1 MKKLFLILNL
11 IISISLS
18 EIIRVDI
25 NGNHDY
31 ITIQSGV
38 DNAEIGDTVVVYPG
52 TYYENIILDKS
63 IVLASLA
70 IFDNLNNWF
79 EYSDFTN
86 QYEVTNDN
94 VNNTII
100 DGSTA
105 EFNLGAFGSDDIKD
119 YIGSCIFIASFNE
132 QCISPSVIGFTIQ
145 NGLGSITQGP
155 EWYGY
160 RKLKGGGILSY
171 KSNANI
177 NFNNFINNGNSY
189 IQYGGAIYFEA
200 DTIEQYNYWEM
211 GGCELSDINIQNNF
225 YNGNDSK
232 YANTFSSRNFNGNIL
247 IDKSVFDV
255 LNCSDNSFTEAWF
268 DIHSESEAV
277 FSEIFSNKCSVI
289 NDLWISPSGND
300 SLNDGSIENP
310 LKTINYA
317 LEIINPSVENNI
329 TIHLDE
335 GIYSPLETGE
345 IFSLVMQPNI
355 TLKGSGKELTILK
368 GDNINSIISVNNC
381 QNTSILDLSIVN
393 GYPAMTDDSGSAGG
407 IMVSNSGLNI
417 INTNVSTNTYGGIS
431 AVSSNLNIS
440 YSIISRNT
448 GGLFNSAGI
457 DLINSIAHISSTTIV
472 DNYSGWAARG
482 INGDDNSY
490 FSMINS
496 IVWDNNIFEDLNNPW
511 LINVGYG
518 YGTEVDILYSI
529 VKGGWTGEGN
539 LGWDDDDPL
548 FTDPY
553 QGIDFDDFY
562 ISPFGDYSLQSNSSC
577 IDNGIAYFELNG
589 EIIIDLNE
597 SDYNGN
603 SPDMGAFEFY
613 EFMNGDINLDQD
625 INVLDIVL
633 LVEIILYD
641 DMENDLADINGD
653 NLVNILD
660 VVMLVSI
667 ILN

>member
-1 MKKLFLILNL
+1 MVEHRTENPGVGGSIPPRTTTKLFSTEELFYLFKYHFFFWLYFKLGVSNEKTFFDSKFNYFDL
-11 IISISLS
+11 TF
-18 EIIRVDI
+18 RNYFDI

-329 TIHLDE
+329 TIHLTRE
-335 GIYSPLETGE
+335 FTHHWKQVR
-345 IFSLVMQPNI
+345 FLV
-355 TLKGSGKELTILK
+355 
-368 GDNINSIISVNNC
+368 
-381 QNTSILDLSIVN
+381 
-393 GYPAMTDDSGSAGG
+393 
-407 IMVSNSGLNI
+407 
-417 INTNVSTNTYGGIS
+417 
-431 AVSSNLNIS
+431 
-440 YSIISRNT
+440 
-448 GGLFNSAGI
+448 
-457 DLINSIAHISSTTIV
+457 
-472 DNYSGWAARG
+472 
-482 INGDDNSY
+482 
-490 FSMINS
+490 
-496 IVWDNNIFEDLNNPW
+496 
-511 LINVGYG
+511 
-518 YGTEVDILYSI
+518 
-529 VKGGWTGEGN
+529 
-539 LGWDDDDPL
+539 
-548 FTDPY
+548 
-553 QGIDFDDFY
+553 
-562 ISPFGDYSLQSNSSC
+562 
-577 IDNGIAYFELNG
+577 
-589 EIIIDLNE
+589 
-597 SDYNGN
+597 
-603 SPDMGAFEFY
+603 
-613 EFMNGDINLDQD
+613 
-625 INVLDIVL
+625 
-633 LVEIILYD
+633 
-641 DMENDLADINGD
+641 
-653 NLVNILD
+653 
-660 VVMLVSI
+660 
-667 ILN
+667 

>member
-1 MKKLFLILNL
+1 
-11 IISISLS
+11 
-18 EIIRVDI
+18 
-25 NGNHDY
+25 
-31 ITIQSGV
+31 
-38 DNAEIGDTVVVYPG
+38 
-52 TYYENIILDKS
+52 
-63 IVLASLA
+63 
-70 IFDNLNNWF
+70 
-79 EYSDFTN
+79 
-86 QYEVTNDN
+86 
-94 VNNTII
+94 
-100 DGSTA
+100 
-105 EFNLGAFGSDDIKD
+105 
-119 YIGSCIFIASFNE
+119 
-132 QCISPSVIGFTIQ
+132 
-145 NGLGSITQGP
+145 
-155 EWYGY
+155 
-160 RKLKGGGILSY
+160 
-171 KSNANI
+171 
-177 NFNNFINNGNSY
+177 
-189 IQYGGAIYFEA
+189 
-200 DTIEQYNYWEM
+200 
-211 GGCELSDINIQNNF
+211 
-225 YNGNDSK
+225 
-232 YANTFSSRNFNGNIL
+232 
-247 IDKSVFDV
+247 
-255 LNCSDNSFTEAWF
+255 
-268 DIHSESEAV
+268 
-277 FSEIFSNKCSVI
+277 
-289 NDLWISPSGND
+289 
-300 SLNDGSIENP
+300 
-310 LKTINYA
+310 
-317 LEIINPSVENNI
+317 
-329 TIHLDE
+329 
-335 GIYSPLETGE
+335 
-345 IFSLVMQPNI
+345 
-355 TLKGSGKELTILK
+355 
-368 GDNINSIISVNNC
+368 
-381 QNTSILDLSIVN
+381 VN

-407 IMVSNSGLNI
+407 IMVSNSSLNI
-417 INTNVSTNTYGGIS
+417 ISTNVSTNTYGGIS

-518 YGTEVDILYSI
+518 YGTEVDILYST

-548 FTDPY
+548 FADPY

-613 EFMNGDINLDQD
+613 EFTNGDINLDQD